1 MSCRIIA
8 GVESSTAK
16 HIPIVDKVN
25 QPSPS
30 LVLINNPTDT
40 TPLVTTVTT
49 PATPLTTSDN
59 MELPKLDGPS
69 TLWSQYMTKSLST
82 YLLLTSLTFNGF
94 EVIKQ
99 TAQTKGRIP
108 LIPGSKRYLA
118 ELRRRK
124 KCHDGEVKQNNI
136 RLARQH
142 QAKWLSTSLNKSE
155 EHQGLTDDL
164 TKFHD
169 IYHTRMTSF
178 TNKRKKIKDP
188 AKLAKLESAYEEF
201 VSEFSFLTFINP
213 ILPQYRYKGDTSD
226 DTKSIESRSN
236 KRDVS
241 TMAS

>member
-1 MSCRIIA
+1 MRAEITNPITKGRIIA

-30 LVLINNPTDT
+30 LVLINNHTDT
-40 TPLVTTVTT
+40 TPLVTTVTS

-69 TLWSQYMTKSLST
+69 TPLVSIHDQIAV
-82 YLLLTSLTFNGF
+82 N
-94 EVIKQ
+94 
-99 TAQTKGRIP
+99 IP
-108 LIPGSKRYLA
+108 PVDVDFDNSHASDIPEELKPFVPE

-124 KCHDGEVKQNNI
+124 KRHDGEVKQNNI

-142 QAKWLSTSLNKSE
+142 QAKWLGTSLNKLE
-155 EHQGLTDDL
+155 ERQGLTDDL

-213 ILPQYRYKGDTSD
+213 NLTSI
-226 DTKSIESRSN
+226 SL
-236 KRDVS
+236 
-241 TMAS
+241 

>member
-1 MSCRIIA
+1 MRCNKINPFNNTNKGRIIA

-16 HIPIVDKVN
+16 HIPIVN

-69 TLWSQYMTKSLST
+69 TPLVSIHDQIAVNIPPVDVDFDNSHASDIPEELKPFIPEGPLLST
-82 YLLLTSLTFNGF
+82 DSKLSN
-94 EVIKQ
+94 KQ
-99 TAQTKGRIP
+99 HR
-108 LIPGSKRYLA
+108 L
-118 ELRRRK
+118 
-124 KCHDGEVKQNNI
+124 KQKSI

-142 QAKWLSTSLNKSE
+142 QAKWLGTSLNKLE
-155 EHQGLTDDL
+155 ERQGLTNDL

-201 VSEFSFLTFINP
+201 VSEFSFSTFINP
-213 ILPQYRYKGDTSD
+213 NLTSI
-226 DTKSIESRSN
+226 SL
-236 KRDVS
+236 
-241 TMAS
+241 